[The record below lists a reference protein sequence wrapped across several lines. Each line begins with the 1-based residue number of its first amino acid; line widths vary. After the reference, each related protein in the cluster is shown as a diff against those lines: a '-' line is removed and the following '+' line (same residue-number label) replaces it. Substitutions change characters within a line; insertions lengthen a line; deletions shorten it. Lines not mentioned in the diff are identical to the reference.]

1 MAKTLTENLVTV
13 IIPVYNRED
22 LIAESLDSALQQ
34 SHPDV
39 EVIVIDDGSTD
50 QTIERIKPYIETDP
64 RIRLIQQNNA
74 GPGVARQAG
83 LDIATGEFIQFLDS
97 DDLLLPQKIALQVS
111 ALLDEPSAIA
121 AYGKTELINIGA
133 ERTNIPWKRT
143 GIASKSMFPEFLLS
157 RWWGTSTPLY
167 RHSTLRLIGPWLPL
181 INNEDWEYDCRLAA
195 LGKPLVFIDEF
206 VSVQRR
212 HRDHLSDA
220 GDSDHRKL
228 SDRATAQLAI
238 YESALGSKTLIPQ
251 SYFDQFSKSV
261 FHLARQCAAQN
272 LAEPAA
278 QLIELSIRSGNYFPY
293 KQLVFRLLARLFG
306 WPFVARFASK
316 FESSGAKS

>member
-22 LIAESLDSALQQ
+22 LIAESLDSVLQQ

-50 QTIERIKPYIETDP
+50 RTIERIKPYLETDP
-64 RIRLIQQNNA
+64 RVRLIQQNNA

-83 LDIATGEFIQFLDS
+83 LDIATGEYIQFLDS
-97 DDLLLPQKIALQVS
+97 DDLLLPQKLALQVS
-111 ALLDEPSAIA
+111 ALCKEPTAVA
-121 AYGKTELINIGA
+121 AYGKTELIDLGA
-133 ERTNIPWKRT
+133 ARNYIAWKRT
-143 GIASKSMFPEFLLS
+143 GVVSKSMFPEFLLS

-212 HRDHLSDA
+212 HFDHLSA
-220 GDSDHRKL
+220 EGGSDLRKL
-228 SDRATAQLAI
+228 NDRATAQFAI
-238 YESALGSKTLIPQ
+238 YDSALKSKTLIPQ

-261 FHLARQCAAQN
+261 FHLARQCAAKN

-278 QLIELSIRSGNYFPY
+278 QLIELSKRSGNYFPY
-293 KQLVFRLLARLFG
+293 KQWVFRLLARLFG
-306 WPFVARFASK
+306 WPFAARFASK
-316 FESSGAKS
+316 FESKGAQS